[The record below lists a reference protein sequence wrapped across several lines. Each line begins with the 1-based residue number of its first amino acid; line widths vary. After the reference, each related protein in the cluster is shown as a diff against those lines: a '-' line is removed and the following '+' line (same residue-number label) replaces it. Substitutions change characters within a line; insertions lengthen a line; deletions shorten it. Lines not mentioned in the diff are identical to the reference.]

1 MSAAGD
7 GPGGRVADWLD
18 YLRSVRDCSPRTI
31 DAYRRDLEEW
41 ERFLVDHRGRR
52 VAVDEVT
59 PSDVR
64 SFLAACLHRGLARRT
79 AARKLAAVRGFFR
92 HACREGWAES
102 NPARTVGAPKRRR
115 TLPEVMK
122 SDPLSGLLDGL
133 GEQTGFYP
141 RRAAALLEVAYGGG
155 LRVSELTGLAW
166 DDVDPSGAVRV
177 IGKGDR
183 ERRVPLTGRALDAL
197 EAWRAELAET
207 LEEIPDRIF
216 VSKRGRPLSVRQVQR
231 VVKAALLRVA
241 ERSGVS
247 PHTLR
252 HSFATHLLDQGADL
266 MAVKELLGHESLS
279 TTQVYTHLTKER
291 LKRAY
296 DLAHPH
302 A

>member
-1 MSAAGD
+1 MTAAGD

-41 ERFLVDHRGRR
+41 ERFLVDHRGGR

-59 PSDVR
+59 SSDVR

-122 SDPLSGLLDGL
+122 SDPLSALLDGL
-133 GEQTGFYP
+133 GERDGFYP
-141 RRAAALLEVAYGGG
+141 RREAALLEVAYGAG

-197 EAWRAELAET
+197 DAWGDELAED

-291 LKRAY
+291 LKKVY